1 MAKETSFGFL
11 PGSDPDAMKANLD
24 YQEALARMQEALD
37 ARKNRMFDPEMLALA
52 SGFLAPTQT
61 GGFGESLGYAAKNMR
76 EAQMQQEKEERE
88 IAQAQLGLAGKGL
101 ELERMRQR
109 DRQFESMMGPQGAPK
124 GALPTGAPE
133 AKGALPAPPKG
144 FEGTEGIPVAPPNPS
159 FMTGRQYLGMAR
171 MDPSISPTAA
181 MKEAQKMEM
190 DRYQVREGGVQ
201 DLASG
206 MYYPFP
212 KGETVKRQ
220 IFGYSGEFNVD
231 ARTAALLDMY
241 AANGDPRYYDLA
253 KRVVEGPKAPPKP
266 GEKVAGAEG
275 ERMKSATEVEAE
287 RAAATESAKERAKAQ
302 EDERKRTIE
311 AGSDA
316 ASRIGTYRQLER
328 IASGPNAKAIFGI
341 FERPGVFEQI
351 GKLVESGIGNPK
363 FTVGVPA
370 IREIMTNAGLPQ
382 NLIDQ
387 SQLALSLMANVQLQM
402 SRLQQG
408 QGAVSDYERQLF
420 GQAAITKTDNPQTI
434 LAKLDL
440 LRARAEFDREVS
452 KAARGYKGN
461 IDDFKLSPE
470 YERMVSSYEDKL
482 GAIIDARLSG
492 SITPPAR
499 SRPSGGRDNQGA
511 ASRLPV

>member
-11 PGSDPDAMKANLD
+11 PGSDPDALKANVD
-24 YQEALARMQEALD
+24 YQQALARMQEALD

-109 DRQFESMMGPQGAPK
+109 DRQFETMMGPQGA
-124 GALPTGAPE
+124 LPAGAPE
-133 AKGALPAPPKG
+133 GKGALPAPPKG
-144 FEGTEGIPVAPPNPS
+144 FEGTQGIPVAPPNPS

-171 MDPSISPTAA
+171 MDPSISPTTAI
-181 MKEAQKMEM
+181 KEAQKMEM

-241 AANGDPRYYDLA
+241 AANGDPRYYDVA
-253 KRVVEGPKAPPKP
+253 KSVVEGPKAPPRP
-266 GEKVAGAEG
+266 GEKPAGAPAEG
-275 ERMKSATEVEAE
+275 ERVKSTTELEAE
-287 RAAATESAKERAKAQ
+287 KAGAAEAAKERAKAQ

-328 IASGPNAKAIFGI
+328 IASGPNAKAMFGILERPGI
-341 FERPGVFEQI
+341 FEQF
-351 GKLVESGIGNPK
+351 GKLIETGIGNPK

-370 IREIMTNAGLPQ
+370 IREILTNAGLPQ

-420 GQAAITKTDNPQTI
+420 GQAAITKSDNPQTI

-452 KAARGYKGN
+452 KAARGFKGN
-461 IDDFKLSPE
+461 IDDFKLSPA
-470 YERMVSSYEDKL
+470 YESMVQRYEDKL
-482 GAIIDARLSG
+482 GSIVDARLSG
-492 SITPPAR
+492 SITPPER
-499 SRPSGGRDNQGA
+499 SRSPGGRDNQGA